1 MPRVFGVLLFS
12 LLSTSCLGGSIVYLR
27 VHRDVIVHR
36 LATPPQSAAEQI
48 HRLRAEFEAAG
59 CAGGNLYEEAIPKQA
74 LPNLICEMPGTE
86 SGSIVIG
93 APIQLVG
100 KGPER
105 ETQWATLAL
114 LPLLAESLG
123 HVPHR
128 RSLVFVA
135 FCEQQHGLRGSSEYL
150 KELTNEQ
157 RQEIRAMVGLEDIGR
172 TPLVYALA
180 QEDLGLAN
188 WLTSSS
194 MTLRM
199 HSIPMEITARGVD
212 ARLIN
217 GQRESVSDEYLVE
230 AKTFQRA
237 HIPAIAV
244 RSGPMSMIP
253 AMRRTSSWPG
263 DTSGKSLDLDI
274 YEQTYNLLSVYLLN
288 LDGNFGAPLPTPPT
302 RPTSE
307 TAANSTAASPAAP
320 KDAQNN
326 GAVLSAGSST
336 PGALSSAAG
345 QTEMAVASSAAGVS
359 VLPSSALQAQQGPPP
374 DLPVFHA
381 QTELVVMD
389 VSVTDARGIPVKGL
403 EASDFTLMESGKL
416 QAIKVFESHGS
427 QAGGPGAAENPLP
440 TGTFTNRVA
449 AAPDAPLSIFLFDLL
464 NTPTQ
469 DQAYA
474 RQQMLQFLRGMP
486 RGKHLA
492 VFVLGTHFEIVQ
504 GFTDDAEGL
513 VKTAEK
519 VMREASPMLTTQAQL
534 QQDRGSRAEADRD
547 AMPTVPSNAP
557 ASAGAAI
564 GAAEQQAENIF
575 ESQHAAT
582 AAATEAVRAHQRIA
596 MTLEALETIA
606 RSVSAYPGR
615 KNLVWL
621 SGSFEIRLRPSSNN
635 YLSALARTTQ
645 GGAPV
650 SDLNN
655 NTRYDDAIRAVTT
668 VLANSRIAVYPID
681 VRGLQTG
688 GVDISVGSGQSVNMV
703 DPENP
708 NAFNQLL
715 SDQSTLR
722 SDERSSMIDLAD
734 QTGGHVFINND
745 VLGSI
750 GRSLDEGS
758 NYYTLAY
765 TPEKNENDKNFRR
778 VEIKL
783 DRGSVKLAYRP
794 GYYPTPPHDSV
805 KQSGA
810 HMLAV
815 AMQPGLP
822 QSTMLLL
829 TARVLPPDAT
839 SKAVRIDYRID
850 LGGVNFTDTADNQ
863 KRALLDCMAVALDG
877 KGNIAGQV
885 ANTMDA
891 TLRPQEF
898 QDLQRTGLPLHQ
910 ELVLMPGTYDL
921 RVGVLDRAS
930 QRIGTLYVP
939 LVVSD
944 ETKTN

>member
-1 MPRVFGVLLFS
+1 MPRVFGALLFS

-27 VHRDVIVHR
+27 VHRDVIVQR
-36 LATPPQSAAEQI
+36 LATPPQSSADQI

-59 CAGGNLYEEAIPKQA
+59 CAGGNLYEEAIPKQD
-74 LPNLICEMPGTE
+74 LPNLICNMPGTE
-86 SGSIVIG
+86 PGSIVIG
-93 APIQLVG
+93 APMELVAE
-100 KGPER
+100 GPER

-135 FCEQQHGLRGSSEYL
+135 FCEQQHGLGGSSEYL
-150 KELTNEQ
+150 KELTKEQ

-180 QEDLGLAN
+180 QEDPELAN
-188 WLTSSS
+188 WLTLSSR
-194 MTLRM
+194 TLRM
-199 HSIPMEITARGVD
+199 HSIPMEITARSVN
-212 ARLIN
+212 AQLIN
-217 GQRESVSDEYLVE
+217 GQREFVSDEYLVE
-230 AKTFQRA
+230 AKAFQRA

-244 RSGPMSMIP
+244 RSDPMSMIP
-253 AMRRTSSWPG
+253 AMRRTGSRPG
-263 DTSGKSLDLDI
+263 DPSGKSLDLDI
-274 YEQTYNLLSVYLLN
+274 YEQTYNLLSVYLLY
-288 LDGNFGAPLPTPPT
+288 LDGNLGAPHPTPPT

-326 GAVLSAGSST
+326 GAVPIAGSST
-336 PGALSSAAG
+336 PGAESSAAG
-345 QTEMAVASSAAGVS
+345 QTEMAVASSVP
-359 VLPSSALQAQQGPPP
+359 PSSARQEPQGPPP
-374 DLPVFHA
+374 DMPVFHA

-389 VSVTDARGIPVKGL
+389 ASVTDARGIPVKGL
-403 EASDFTLMESGKL
+403 QAGDFTLMENGKP

-427 QAGGPGAAENPLP
+427 QAGGPVAAENPLP

-464 NTPTQ
+464 NTAPQ

-474 RQQMLQFLRGMP
+474 RGQMLQFLRGMP

-492 VFVLGTHFEIVQ
+492 VFVLGTHVEIVQ

-519 VMREASPMLTTQAQL
+519 VMRQASPMLTTPAQL
-534 QQDRGSRAEADRD
+534 QQDRGFSAEAARD
-547 AMPTVPSNAP
+547 AMPGIPP
-557 ASAGAAI
+557 QASGSLSGAIA
-564 GAAEQQAENIF
+564 AAEKETENIF
-575 ESQHAAT
+575 ESQRMAT
-582 AAATEAVRAHQRIA
+582 AATMEAVRADQRIT
-596 MTLEALETIA
+596 MTLDALETIA

-635 YLSALARTTQ
+635 YSRVLARTTQ
-645 GGAPV
+645 AGAPG

-688 GVDISVGSGQSVNMV
+688 GVDISVGTDQSPNMV
-703 DPENP
+703 DPEDTNS
-708 NAFNQLL
+708 FNQLL

-794 GYYPTPPHDSV
+794 GYYPTPPHDFV

-829 TARVLPPDAT
+829 TAQVLPPDAT

-850 LGGVNFTDTADNQ
+850 LGGVNFTNTADNQ

-891 TLRPQEF
+891 TLPPQEF
-898 QDLQRTGLPLHQ
+898 QALQRTGLPMHQ

-930 QRIGTLYVP
+930 QRIGTINVP
-939 LVVSD
+939 LVVSE

>member
-1 MPRVFGVLLFS
+1 M
-12 LLSTSCLGGSIVYLR
+12 
-27 VHRDVIVHR
+27 
-36 LATPPQSAAEQI
+36 
-48 HRLRAEFEAAG
+48 
-59 CAGGNLYEEAIPKQA
+59 
-74 LPNLICEMPGTE
+74 
-86 SGSIVIG
+86 
-93 APIQLVG
+93 
-100 KGPER
+100 
-105 ETQWATLAL
+105 
-114 LPLLAESLG
+114 
-123 HVPHR
+123 
-128 RSLVFVA
+128 
-135 FCEQQHGLRGSSEYL
+135 
-150 KELTNEQ
+150 
-157 RQEIRAMVGLEDIGR
+157 
-172 TPLVYALA
+172 
-180 QEDLGLAN
+180 
-188 WLTSSS
+188 
-194 MTLRM
+194 
-199 HSIPMEITARGVD
+199 
-212 ARLIN
+212 
-217 GQRESVSDEYLVE
+217 
-230 AKTFQRA
+230 
-237 HIPAIAV
+237 
-244 RSGPMSMIP
+244 
-253 AMRRTSSWPG
+253 
-263 DTSGKSLDLDI
+263 
-274 YEQTYNLLSVYLLN
+274 
-288 LDGNFGAPLPTPPT
+288 
-302 RPTSE
+302 
-307 TAANSTAASPAAP
+307 
-320 KDAQNN
+320 
-326 GAVLSAGSST
+326 
-336 PGALSSAAG
+336 
-345 QTEMAVASSAAGVS
+345 
-359 VLPSSALQAQQGPPP
+359 
-374 DLPVFHA
+374 PVFHA

-389 VSVTDARGIPVKGL
+389 ASVTDARGIPVKGL
-403 EASDFTLMESGKL
+403 QASDFTLMENGKP

-427 QAGGPGAAENPLP
+427 QAAGPEAAENPLP

-464 NTPTQ
+464 NTAPQ

-474 RQQMLQFLRGMP
+474 RGQMLQFLRGMP

-492 VFVLGTHFEIVQ
+492 VFVLGTHVEIVQ

-519 VMREASPMLTTQAQL
+519 VMRQASPMLTTPAQL
-534 QQDRGSRAEADRD
+534 QQDRGFSAEAARD
-547 AMPTVPSNAP
+547 AMPGIPP
-557 ASAGAAI
+557 QASGALSGAI
-564 GAAEQQAENIF
+564 AAAEKQTENIF
-575 ESQHAAT
+575 ESQRMAT
-582 AAATEAVRAHQRIA
+582 AATMEAVRADQRIT
-596 MTLEALETIA
+596 MTLDALETIA

-635 YLSALARTTQ
+635 YSRVLARTTQ
-645 GGAPV
+645 AGAPG

-688 GVDISVGSGQSVNMV
+688 GVDISVGTDQSPNMV
-703 DPENP
+703 DPEDTNS
-708 NAFNQLL
+708 FNQLL

-783 DRGSVKLAYRP
+783 DRGSMKLAYRP
-794 GYYPTPPHDSV
+794 GYYPTPPHDFV

-850 LGGVNFTDTADNQ
+850 LGGVNFTNTADNQ

-891 TLRPQEF
+891 TLPPQEF
-898 QDLQRTGLPLHQ
+898 QALQRTGLPMHQ

-930 QRIGTLYVP
+930 QRIGTINVP
-939 LVVSD
+939 LVVSE